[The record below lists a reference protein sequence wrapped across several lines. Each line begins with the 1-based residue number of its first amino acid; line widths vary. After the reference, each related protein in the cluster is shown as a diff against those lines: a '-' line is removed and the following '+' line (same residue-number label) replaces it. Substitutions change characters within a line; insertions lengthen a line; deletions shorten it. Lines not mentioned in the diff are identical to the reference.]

1 MTDNLTR
8 EQYRAQRELA
18 QTTDAQLVRRALDD
32 GIDPVVLARD
42 QHRRISEYYESQGF
56 PPFPPRPRAVPR
68 PERGVW
74 MAVAIV
80 ALLLAVVVGLGL
92 TVWGWVT

>member
-1 MTDNLTR
+1 MTELTR

-18 QTTDAQLVRRALDD
+18 QTTDAQLLRQARDA
-32 GIDPVVLARD
+32 GIDPEVLARD
-42 QHRRISEYYESQGF
+42 QRRRISEYYEGQGF

-80 ALLLAVVVGLGL
+80 ALLLAVVAGLGL
-92 TVWGWVT
+92 TAWSWFT